1 MKKKVFNFCSDL
13 ENVQKL
19 DLNSNEVNINTNETK
34 VKLNPMESKNTKEC
48 DKRLAQCMKCGQ
60 FAPKI
65 GDASCP
71 PGLECCVL
79 VFK

>member
-1 MKKKVFNFCSDL
+1 MA
-13 ENVQKL
+13 KL
-19 DLNSNEVNINTNETK
+19 DLKSNEVNTNTNETK
-34 VKLNPMESKNTKEC
+34 TKLNPMESKNTNEC

-60 FAPKI
+60 FAPKLA
-65 GDASCP
+65 DASCP